1 MTRSV
6 MTGLALAALLAAPAA
21 GQAPA
26 TTPRTEGGRSPATV
40 VPEVVFP
47 SAERQVSGA
56 VLPLPEAMRAGATV
70 LGWRGH
76 GPMVQLRK
84 GTNGMICLADDPSDA
99 RFHAACYQEAMDPF
113 MARGRALRM
122 QGVTGD
128 QVDSV
133 RFREVRE
140 GKLVMPKT
148 PAALW
153 SLTAEEGAWSP
164 TTGEVTKGRA
174 LYVIYI
180 PFATEASTGIPA
192 TPARGTPWLM
202 HPGTPKAHVM
212 FVPTM

>member
-1 MTRSV
+1 MTRIRS
-6 MTGLALAALLAAPAA
+6 AAILLAMLLPGAVAAQAPAA
-21 GQAPA
+21 SQPA
-26 TTPRTEGGRSPATV
+26 SGARTPAKSPA
-40 VPEVVFP
+40 EIVFP
-47 SAERQVSGA
+47 GVERQVSGA

-70 LGWRGH
+70 LGWRGA
-76 GPMVQLRK
+76 GPMVILRQ
-84 GTNGMICLADDPSDA
+84 GTNGMICLADEPSDA
-99 RFHAACYQEAMDPF
+99 RFHTACYQQSMDPF
-113 MARGRALRM
+113 MARGRTLRA

-140 GKLVMPKT
+140 GKLGMPKT

-153 SLTAEEGAWSP
+153 SLTAEEGAWNP
-164 TTGEVTKGRA
+164 ATGEVTKGRS

-192 TPARGTPWLM
+192 APARGTPWLM

>member
-1 MTRSV
+1 MTRILS
-6 MTGLALAALLAAPAA
+6 AAILLAMLLPGIAAAQVPAASPPASGARAPAK
-21 GQAPA
+21 
-26 TTPRTEGGRSPATV
+26 SPA
-40 VPEVVFP
+40 EVVFP
-47 SAERQVSGA
+47 SAERQVQGA

-70 LGWRGH
+70 LGWRGA
-76 GPMVQLRK
+76 GPMVVLRE
-84 GTNGMICLADDPSDA
+84 GTNGMTCLADDPADA

-113 MARGRALRM
+113 MARGRALRA

-140 GKLVMPKT
+140 GNLVMPKA

-153 SLTAEEGAWSP
+153 SLTADAGAWDP
-164 TTGEVTKGRA
+164 ATGEVAKGRS

-180 PFATEASTGIPA
+180 PFATEATTGIPA

>member
-1 MTRSV
+1 MTRI
-6 MTGLALAALLAAPAA
+6 LPAAVLLATLLPGAAVAQAPAA
-21 GQAPA
+21 AQPASGGRAPA
-26 TTPRTEGGRSPATV
+26 KAPA
-40 VPEVVFP
+40 EIIYP
-47 SAERQVSGA
+47 SVERQVSGA

-70 LGWRGH
+70 LGRRGA
-76 GPMVQLRK
+76 GPMVVLRE
-84 GTNGMICLADDPSDA
+84 GTNGMICLADDPSDV
-99 RFHAACYQEAMDPF
+99 RFHTACYQQAMEPF
-113 MARGRALRM
+113 MARGRALRAL
-122 QGVTGD
+122 GVKGD
-128 QVDSV
+128 EVDST

-140 GKLVMPKT
+140 GKLVVPKT

-153 SLTAEEGAWSP
+153 SVTAEEGAWNP
-164 TTGEVTKGRA
+164 ATGEVTKGRS